1 MKKNCLP
8 KLRIVD
14 IEALSLL
21 YVLLNFIFNQS
32 SSTYTFK
39 TWIVL
44 QGSLIKADSPISL
57 KALLLAF
64 RCFFFGIY
72 LHAPT
77 VHTYSADSWFLA
89 LTIYWIFHIKMK
101 I

>member
-8 KLRIVD
+8 KLRIVG

-39 TWIVL
+39 TQIVL
-44 QGSLIKADSPISL
+44 QGSLTKADSRISLSL

-64 RCFFFGIY
+64 RCFFFFGIY

-77 VHTYSADSWFLA
+77 VHTYSANS
-89 LTIYWIFHIKMK
+89 
-101 I
+101 